1 MKNNQGVA
9 LGGEGSFVV
18 SSAATRDIAAPV
30 KSTIF
35 SPPRTKTAPTM
46 APATDEKEIGSKT
59 RLSVVARRSS
69 GTAVARSA
77 NTIEI
82 AVAVAAP
89 SATAPTVS
97 HTRLGASARPAR
109 LAAASTQAPASS
121 GRKPYLSP
129 AAPASG
135 DRSAPRSAD

>member
-89 SATAPTVS
+89 TVS